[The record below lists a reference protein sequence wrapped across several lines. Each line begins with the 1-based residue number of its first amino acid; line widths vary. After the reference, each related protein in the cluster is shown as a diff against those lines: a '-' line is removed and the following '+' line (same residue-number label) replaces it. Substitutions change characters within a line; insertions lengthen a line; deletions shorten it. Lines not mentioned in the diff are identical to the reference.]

1 MSKNKTVT
9 AWAGP
14 GVKVRISLPLEQ
26 IQETTAGHREIE
38 TGVYRLGLHIGRKWG
53 VVHNYSIWTNRFSKG
68 GECFGDIFWAYDLT
82 NAHDREQFIKQ
93 FYNTRCGADLVTYAV
108 GNGL

>member
-1 MSKNKTVT
+1 MSKNKTIT

-14 GVKVRISLPLEQ
+14 GVKVRITLPLEQ
-26 IQETTAGHREIE
+26 IQETTAGHREID

-53 VVHNYSIWTNRFSKG
+53 VVHNYSMWTNTTSKC

-82 NAHDREQFIKQ
+82 NAYEREQFIKQ
-93 FYNTRCGADLVTYAV
+93 FYEQRHYTDLVTRAA
-108 GNGL
+108 GTAL